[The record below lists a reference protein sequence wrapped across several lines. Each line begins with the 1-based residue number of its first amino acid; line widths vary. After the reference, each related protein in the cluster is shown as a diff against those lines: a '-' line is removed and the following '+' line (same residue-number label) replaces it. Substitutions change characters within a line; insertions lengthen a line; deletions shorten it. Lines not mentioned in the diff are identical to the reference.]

1 MTEKLTDWWKKL
13 ILKNTD
19 ENAIITVASKQTAD
33 GETDSFEFIT
43 SGSYYQRGSKYYI
56 FYKENEEMQ
65 MSNCNVMLIAEDG
78 KVTMRRSGDFELK
91 LTYVEGRS
99 EDIIYYM
106 PFGEMNLTQKTNKIH
121 CDLAD
126 DGGTLTLDYTLII
139 GDREQENTVN
149 IRVKRK

>member
-1 MTEKLTDWWKKL
+1 MTGKSMDRWKKL
-13 ILKNTD
+13 ILKNTE
-19 ENAIITVASKQTAD
+19 ENAIITVTSKQTAD

-43 SGSYYQRGSKYYI
+43 NGSYYQRSNKFYI
-56 FYKENEEMQ
+56 FYQENEEMQ

-91 LTYVEGRS
+91 LTYVEGQS

-106 PFGEMNLTQKTNKIH
+106 PFGEMNLTQKTESIL
-121 CDLAD
+121 CDLTD
-126 DGGTLTLDYTLII
+126 SGGTLELKYTLII
-139 GDREQENTVN
+139 GDREQENFVS